1 VTAATPKHVVVG
13 TAGHIDHGKTSLVKA
28 LTGID
33 TDRLPEEKARGIT
46 IDLGFAF
53 LEEPDGLTVE
63 IVDVP
68 GHERFVKNMLA
79 GVGGIDLAMLVIA
92 ADEGVMPQTREHL
105 AICSLL
111 HIKTGLIA
119 LTKIDLV
126 EPDWLELVKDDVRGA
141 VRETFLEDA
150 PILPVSA
157 KTGEGLA
164 ELRAA
169 VRGLAAGVPPRGT
182 DQLPRLPIDRVFT
195 VKGFGTVVTG
205 TLAAGALA
213 VDERVEAYPRGLQ
226 AKIRGLQTH
235 GRPVTAARAGQRT
248 AINLQGLE
256 RAAID
261 RGDVVGLPGTLVS
274 SLLVDGT
281 LELLKDAPRAVKSRT
296 RLRFHVGTSEIMAR
310 ALLLDRGELE
320 PGASGLVRFR
330 LESPLIALPGDR
342 FVVRSYSP
350 IVTIGGG
357 TLLDIDPPR
366 FKRKT
371 PALVAHLELLQTG
384 SPEAILEE
392 HVRHVGTGGIRLAAL
407 AGRVPFGPERLR
419 GLLDTLQKERRV
431 LAVDRDWFIHPDSAA
446 RLRALA
452 VQALE
457 AFHRANP
464 LKPGMSREEL
474 RGRAGAV
481 DERVFAFLLTAL
493 DAEGAVKTDRDKV
506 RLASHEVRLSPDQQ
520 RVLDRLEEDFL
531 RADAAPP
538 SAEEA
543 LGRAGLGGDEE
554 HELFQVLVQ
563 AGKLVRVKD
572 SLYFHA
578 RALETI
584 QTRVVALLQDRK
596 EIGPGDIKDLLGISR
611 KYAIPLLEFFDQR
624 RVTTRVG
631 ERRILRAG

>member
-1 VTAATPKHVVVG
+1 VPSATRHVVIG

-53 LEEPDGLTVE
+53 LEEPGGLTIE

-111 HIKTGLIA
+111 HIKRGLVVLSKA
-119 LTKIDLV
+119 DLV
-126 EPDWLELVKDDVRGA
+126 EPDWLELVKDDVATLAHG
-141 VRETFLEDA
+141 TFLESA
-150 PILPVSA
+150 PILGVSA
-157 KTGEGLA
+157 RTGEGLPALRA
-164 ELRAA
+164 ELRRLAETVPA
-169 VRGLAAGVPPRGT
+169 RGV

-205 TLAAGALA
+205 TLMAGRLA
-213 VDERVEAYPRGLQ
+213 VDDRVQVFPKGVE

-235 GRPVTAARAGQRT
+235 GHPVTEARAGQRT
-248 AINLQGLE
+248 AVNLQGVE
-256 RAAID
+256 RAAIA
-261 RGDVVGLPGTLVS
+261 RGDVVGLAGTLVP

-281 LELLKDAPRAVKSRT
+281 FELLKDAPRAVKSRT
-296 RLRFHVGTSEIMAR
+296 RVRFHAGTSEIMAR
-310 ALLLDRGELE
+310 VLLLDRPELQPGET
-320 PGASGLVRFR
+320 AFARFR
-330 LESPLIALPGDR
+330 LEAPLVALPGDR
-342 FVVRSYSP
+342 FVARSYSP

-366 FKRKT
+366 FKRKA
-371 PALVAHLELLQTG
+371 PALVAHLTLLQTG
-384 SPEAILEE
+384 SPDAVLEE
-392 HVRHVGTGGIRLAAL
+392 HVRHVGAAGVRFAAL
-407 AGRVPFGPERLR
+407 SGRVPFGPERLR
-419 GLLDTLQKERRV
+419 GLLEGLQGSGRV
-431 LAVDRDWFIHPDSAA
+431 LVVDRDWFLHPESFT

-457 AFHRANP
+457 TFHRASP

-474 RGRAGAV
+474 RGRAGGA
-481 DERVFAFLLTAL
+481 DERVFAALLGTL
-493 DAEGAVKTDRDKV
+493 EVEGVVKSERDKV
-506 RLASHEVRLSPDQQ
+506 RLAAHEVRLSAEQQ
-520 RVLDRLEEDFL
+520 RVVDRLEEEFL
-531 RADAAPP
+531 RAGAAPP
-538 SAEEA
+538 SPEEA
-543 LGRAGLGGDEE
+543 LAHAGLKGDEE

-563 AGKLVRVKD
+563 AGKLLRVKE
-572 SLYFHA
+572 SLFFHA
-578 RALETI
+578 QALDTI
-584 QTRVVALLQDRK
+584 QEKLVARLRERK

-611 KYAIPLLEFFDQR
+611 KYAIPLLEFFDAR
-624 RVTTRVG
+624 RVTVRVG
-631 ERRILRAG
+631 ERRVLRRG